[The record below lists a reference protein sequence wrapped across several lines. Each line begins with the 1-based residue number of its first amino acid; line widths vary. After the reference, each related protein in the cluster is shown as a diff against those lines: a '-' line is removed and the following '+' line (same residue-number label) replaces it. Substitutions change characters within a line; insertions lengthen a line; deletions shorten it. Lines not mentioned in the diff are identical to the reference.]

1 MELAYLTLLIATFVI
16 IAVVSVYILV
26 KLFAGQR

>member
-1 MELAYLTLLIATFVI
+1 MEATYLALLIATFVLI
-16 IAVVSVYILV
+16 GIVGVYILV

>member
-1 MELAYLTLLIATFVI
+1 METAYLAVLVATFVAI
-16 IAVVSVYILV
+16 GVVSVYILV

>member
-1 MELAYLTLLIATFVI
+1 METAYLAVLVATFVAI
-16 IAVVSVYILV
+16 GAVSVYILV